1 MKWRDMRDVGV
12 VIGLLCGTIAAVMLL
27 YYAWPDRKEYP
38 PLFEKMLYLIVGLIG
53 FLWVA
58 VMAMWFSV

>member
-12 VIGLLCGTIAAVMLL
+12 VIGLICGTFAAAILMW
-27 YYAWPDRKEYP
+27 YAWPDRKQYP
-38 PLFEKMLYLIVGLIG
+38 PLFEKMLYLIIG
-53 FLWVA
+53 MVAFLWAA